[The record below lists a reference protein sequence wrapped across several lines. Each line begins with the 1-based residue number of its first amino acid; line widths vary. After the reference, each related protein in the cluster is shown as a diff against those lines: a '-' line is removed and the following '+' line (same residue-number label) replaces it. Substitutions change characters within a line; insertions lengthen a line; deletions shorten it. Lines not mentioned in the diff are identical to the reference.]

1 MRSTEHLWAILL
13 AAGDGVRVRPLTTDS
28 RGESVPKQYC
38 TFDGHQSML
47 RWAVNRAARLVPKRH
62 IVAVVARQHQRF
74 WQCELSDLAP
84 ENLLVQPQNKGT
96 AAGLLLP
103 LLDILRRDPQ
113 ATILVLPSDHFVAD
127 ETCLSRIIGDAIG
140 AIRYDPNRV
149 VLVGM
154 TPQEADTEYGW
165 IVPSGPTTATIQHV
179 SAFMEKPDRSTA
191 QMLKNRGALLNSLI
205 LVAAGRT
212 LLHLFDRAAPD
223 LVGEFVSWHDRAPG
237 RRPGLDGL
245 YPHLPTYDFSRQLL
259 ERSADCLSV
268 IRASPCGWSDLGTP
282 KRLQQYRRRAAC

>member
-1 MRSTEHLWAILL
+1 MKSTEHLWAILL
-13 AAGDGVRVRPLTTDS
+13 AAGDGLRVRRFTTDS
-28 RGESVPKQYC
+28 RGASVPKQYC
-38 TFDGHQSML
+38 AFDGRDSML
-47 RWAVNRAARLVPKRH
+47 RWAVNRAARLVPKRQ
-62 IVAVVARQHQRF
+62 IVAVVARQHRRF
-74 WQCELSDLAP
+74 WQRELADLAP

-127 ETCLSRIIGDAIG
+127 EVYLSRVIGDAFG
-140 AIRYDPNRV
+140 AIRRDPNRV

-154 TPQEADTEYGW
+154 TPQEADSEYGW
-165 IVPSGPTTATIQHV
+165 IVPSGPTSASIQHV
-179 SAFMEKPDRSTA
+179 AAFLEKPDSSTA

-205 LVAAGRT
+205 LVAVGRT
-212 LLHLFDRAAPD
+212 LLHLFDRATPD
-223 LVGEFVSWHDRAPG
+223 LVGEFVSWQDRTPG
-237 RRPGLDGL
+237 RRSELDGL

-259 ERSADCLSV
+259 EQSTDCLSV

-282 KRLQQYRRRAAC
+282 RRLQQYRGRAAC